1 LIVMGA
7 SLGGARAVQTLLAAL
22 PATFA
27 TPIALVLHRH
37 RDSDV
42 GLAALLQ
49 RSAQLRVSEATDKQA
64 IEAGTV
70 YVAPADYHLLIDGTH
85 LALSIDEPLRFARP
99 SVDVLF
105 ESAAAAYGSR
115 VIGIVL
121 TGGGVDGA
129 QGAAA
134 IEAAGG
140 RVLVQNPNEA
150 ACGDMPSS
158 AIAATDHAEIL
169 ELELIACRLMQLVK

>member
-1 LIVMGA
+1 MGA
-7 SLGGARAVQTLLAAL
+7 SLGGARAVQTLLADL

-37 RDSDV
+37 RDSDA
-42 GLAALLQ
+42 GLAELLQ
-49 RSAQLRVSEATDKQA
+49 RATQLQVSEATDKQL
-64 IEAGTV
+64 IEAGAV
-70 YVAPADYHLLIDGTH
+70 YVAPADYHLLIDEAH
-85 LALSIDEPLRFARP
+85 LALSIDEPMRFARP

-105 ESAAAAYGSR
+105 ESAAAAYGSH

-121 TGGGVDGA
+121 TGGGSDGA

-134 IEAAGG
+134 IETAGG
-140 RVLVQNPNEA
+140 VVLVQNPGEA

-169 ELELIACRLMQLVK
+169 ELEAIAGRLMQLAK